1 MIFYRGSFFFS
12 TSFNANAFCN
22 NKKVVMTVVV
32 VEEMEM
38 EMEAVV
44 VGGNAICTEISL
56 MTRTN

>member
-32 VEEMEM
+32 VEEMA
-38 EMEAVV
+38 MEAVV